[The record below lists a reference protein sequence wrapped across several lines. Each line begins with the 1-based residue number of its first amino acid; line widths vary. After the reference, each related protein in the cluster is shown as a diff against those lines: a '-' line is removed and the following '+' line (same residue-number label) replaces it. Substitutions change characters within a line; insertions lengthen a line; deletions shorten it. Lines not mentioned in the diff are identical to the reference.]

1 MIEPTEADIGR
12 RVIYRDRSGFVM
24 EEGTITSF
32 NGWVVF
38 VRYGADS
45 HSKATDR
52 DDLEWVRP

>member
-12 RVIYRDRSGFVM
+12 RVIYRDRSRFVM

-38 VRYGADS
+38 VRYGADL
-45 HSKATDR
+45 HSKATYR
-52 DDLEWVRP
+52 DDLEWMTP